1 MGMQRAAIPFL
12 LVSLVLLLL
21 PVSAAG
27 GGEETAG
34 TSQWNRKGL
43 SYFNKGYYEDLAAGR
58 TAAAEENFRKAAE
71 AFQEAVAVDDRSVEA
86 HRNLGRVYMI
96 QKKYE
101 LAAGEYRKVIVLEP
115 ENVDARLPL
124 ASVLEKLGRP
134 EEAMDVLKEA
144 KSLTRN
150 SIVLKNLDGLINKL
164 ETERGTK

>member
-21 PVSAAG
+21 PASAAG

-58 TAAAEENFRKAAE
+58 PAAAEENFRKAAE
-71 AFQEAVAVDDRSVEA
+71 AFQKAVAVDDRSAEA

-101 LAAGEYRKVIVLEP
+101 LAAGEYRKVVVLEP

-124 ASVLEKLGRP
+124 ASALERLGRL

-144 KSLTRN
+144 KSLTRDP
-150 SIVLKNLDGLINKL
+150 IVLKNLDGLINKL